1 MDHELHN
8 HHGKPVSHVRPVKQ
22 ESYDA
27 PRLPTG
33 TTSFHHHHS
42 SYDNFDQSNWYDR
55 GDPNGPSSSL
65 SANQLSEYVHVWKHP
80 NGGAS
85 VVQMDQNEFDHLS
98 PSEVDQLADMFF
110 REVFHED
117 SEGCTRHV
125 IGVVRNA
132 ARYLPEMVSYCS
144 EAHSDVVVKMGH
156 LRQERRSEIE
166 TSTFS
171 EFAERVR
178 ASYNG
183 GTFRCGPLL
192 QVSLVQ
198 PHSEESGK
206 YCPDILGKLE
216 LRLNQASCVFRDNSI
231 VCLDNLFVSIS

>member
-1 MDHELHN
+1 MDESDELLN
-8 HHGKPVSHVRPVKQ
+8 HHGKPVRHVRPVKQ

-27 PRLPTG
+27 RRLPN
-33 TTSFHHHHS
+33 SSHS
-42 SYDNFDQSNWYDR
+42 SYDSFDQPNWYNH
-55 GDPNGPSSSL
+55 NGPSPAL
-65 SANQLSEYVHVWKHP
+65 SADQLSEYVHIWKHP

-98 PSEVDQLADMFF
+98 SSEIDQLADMFF
-110 REVFHED
+110 REVFHEE

-125 IGVVRNA
+125 MGVVRNA
-132 ARYLPEMVSYCS
+132 ARYLPEMVSYCA
-144 EAHSDVVVKMGH
+144 ETHSDVVVKMGH

-166 TSTFS
+166 TSTFA

-178 ASYNG
+178 STYNG

-206 YCPDILGKLE
+206 YCPDILGKKTDLDTY
-216 LRLNQASCVFRDNSI
+216 CVE
-231 VCLDNLFVSIS
+231 